1 MADIASDST
10 ATTAGARRVVRPRMN
25 LLGFGVLIP
34 ASNAVVFPGSI
45 GETVARTVRAT
56 VGCIE

>member
-1 MADIASDST
+1 MADIASDS
-10 ATTAGARRVVRPRMN
+10 AAMTAGTGRVVRPRII

-34 ASNAVVFPGSI
+34 ASNAVVFPGQHRRDRR
-45 GETVARTVRAT
+45 RTVRAT